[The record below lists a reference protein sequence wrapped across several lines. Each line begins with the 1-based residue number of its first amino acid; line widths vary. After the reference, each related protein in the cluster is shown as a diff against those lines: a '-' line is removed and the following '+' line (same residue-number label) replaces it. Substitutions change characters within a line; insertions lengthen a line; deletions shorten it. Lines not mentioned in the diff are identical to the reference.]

1 MISRR
6 RLQLLFFLGLTLA
19 FIFAGCASKTAVES
33 ETATTPPPQD
43 RLPTYPGAVYEAGD
57 EIYPDGYYIHTV
69 KLPDESMSIIAK
81 WFTGDLLN
89 WELLAKC
96 NPEINP
102 NRIFLGDK
110 IRVPR
115 ILMTR
120 QDPMTA
126 EFVMESQPGSKP
138 KKKKV
143 TKPSPVKPAPEQTE
157 TTTPS
162 VKSPAEPLEEEDE
175 PILFGPKG

>member
-1 MISRR
+1 MIPRQ
-6 RLQLLFFLGLTLA
+6 RLNLLFFLGLTLA
-19 FIFAGCASKTAVES
+19 FICAGCAPKTTETVEQS
-33 ETATTPPPQD
+33 IEPPEEH
-43 RLPTYPGAVYEAGD
+43 LVEYPGAVYETGD
-57 EIYPDGYYIHTV
+57 EIYPGGYYIHTV
-69 KLPDESMSIIAK
+69 TLPDESMSIIAK
-81 WFTGDLLN
+81 WFTGDLMN

-126 EFVMESQPGSKP
+126 EFVMESQPGSKR
-138 KKKKV
+138 KKA
-143 TKPSPVKPAPEQTE
+143 TSPSPAKPAPEHTE
-157 TTTPS
+157 TTTP
-162 VKSPAEPLEEEDE
+162 AIEPPPEPVEEDE